1 MFSLGTQKEGWKT
14 KHLISRNT
22 SDLKKQEKMGIFWSS
37 WIKLLFIIVIY
48 RHKFK
53 AKFVFWWEHQ
63 QIRNCETSK
72 NFIYLLKSTTSYF

>member
-1 MFSLGTQKEGWKT
+1 MFSFGTQKEGWKT

-37 WIKLLFIIVIY
+37 WIKLLFIIAIY

-53 AKFVFWWEHQ
+53 AKFKFSGE
-63 QIRNCETSK
+63 NTNKSETVRLVK
-72 NFIYLLKSTTSYF
+72 ILFIF